1 MYASILVPLDGS
13 AFGESA
19 LPAATAIA
27 RRSGARLHVVHVRGV
42 TTVMSGLPGL
52 ATGWGP
58 EAESAARSY
67 LDGVADRTA
76 DDLGESVSFALLD
89 GTVPEGLRDYARAH
103 GISLIVMSTHGRRGL
118 SRAWLGSVAAGVIRE
133 APAPVLLVRPRK
145 GSARPGPLL
154 RISQVLVPL
163 DGSLLAEAIVA
174 PAAEL
179 CKLVGATMTL
189 AHVIEPVFRV
199 GEAILVPAVDQDA
212 QVHARMESEAR
223 EYLARVASRI
233 RAPGLEVNERTLSG
247 EAVRSLL
254 DLARE
259 VGADL
264 IALATHGRTGWQRLA
279 FGSVADK
286 IVRTSDIPML
296 VLRPHIETA

>member
-13 AFGESA
+13 AFGEAA
-19 LPAATAIA
+19 LPAATAIG
-27 RRSGARLHVVHVRGV
+27 RRSGARLHIVHVRG
-42 TTVMSGLPGL
+42 TTTTMSGLPGL
-52 ATGWGP
+52 AAGWSP

-76 DDLGESVSFALLD
+76 EDLGESVSFALLD
-89 GTVPEGLRDYARAH
+89 GPVPEGLRDYARAQ

-118 SRAWLGSVAAGVIRE
+118 SRAWLGSVAAGVIRDT
-133 APAPVLLVRPRK
+133 PAPVLLVRPRK
-145 GSARPGPLL
+145 GGARPGPLL

-163 DGSLLAEAIVA
+163 DGSILAEAIVA
-174 PAAEL
+174 PAADL
-179 CKLVGATMTL
+179 CKLVGAAMTL
-189 AHVIEPVFRV
+189 AHVVEPAFKV
-199 GEAILVPAVDQDA
+199 GEAILVPAVDQDPQA
-212 QVHARMESEAR
+212 HAHMETEAR
-223 EYLARVASRI
+223 GYVARIAAGT
-233 RAPGLEVNERTLSG
+233 RATGLEVNEQVVSG
-247 EAVRSLL
+247 EAVHSLL

-259 VGADL
+259 LSVDL

-296 VLRPHIETA
+296 VLRPHAETA